1 MLFRNKKSTA
11 AIALAALL
19 IASLGGMQA
28 FADDDD
34 DEHEGRERGEYG
46 EGHEGREHGEGGGN
60 GSLLTATNATFQT
73 ECSACHMAY
82 PPGLLPAESW
92 KAMMGSLDKHF
103 DSDASLDAATVAEIL
118 PFLEQNAAPS
128 PKVASDKPVLR
139 ITETAWFT
147 RKHDEISAATWKR
160 PSINSASNC
169 MACHTSAD
177 KGNFDEDNV
186 RIPKE

>member
-28 FADDDD
+28 FADDD
-34 DEHEGRERGEYG
+34 E
-46 EGHEGREHGEGGGN
+46 HEGREHGEHGEGGN

-82 PPGLLPAESW
+82 PPGMLPAESW

-118 PFLEQNAAPS
+118 PFLEQNAAQS

-160 PSINSASNC
+160 PSIKSASNC